1 VKRAGLRAVV
11 GAIALALAWPGAPR
25 AHEAEESSSVEVAPV
40 LSTSLPDAGG
50 RHASVVVVTFEPGA
64 ESPPHRHPGSV
75 LVYVLAGEVESGLD
89 GEPAKTYRAGEG
101 WTEHPGAL
109 HRVAKNPGN
118 QPAKLLAVLVHD
130 EGDALQLPPD

>member
-1 VKRAGLRAVV
+1 MKPHRTLAG
-11 GAIALALAWPGAPR
+11 ALALGLLWSGAPR
-25 AHEAEESSSVEVAPV
+25 AHDADDAAQVDVAAV
-40 LSTSLPDAGG
+40 LSTALPDAGG

-109 HRVAKNPGN
+109 HRVAKNTGSG
-118 QPAKLLAVLVHD
+118 PAKLLAVLIHD
-130 EGDALQLPPD
+130 EGDALQLPAD